1 LGIVIEP
8 NHRLAFLTGRT
19 GSNADGSYSDD
30 FETQA
35 RNALASVGQ
44 LLREVGM
51 DWSDVVKINVYLTD
65 AADIP
70 VWGRV
75 RNEIISDS
83 RPSGTGVIVK
93 ALADPN
99 ARVEVTVIAAQ
110 KVD

>member
-1 LGIVIEP
+1 MLTAVILMTSKRRP
-8 NHRLAFLTGRT
+8 GTRWL
-19 GSNADGSYSDD
+19 
-30 FETQA
+30 
-35 RNALASVGQ
+35 GQ

-75 RNEIISDS
+75 RNEIIADS